1 VSVVECSISPRVAF
15 AMRMLFALFMRKNE
29 SAAAIK
35 RQTKVA
41 IPNRAK
47 TIFCKMVPA
56 EGFEKAP

>member
-1 VSVVECSISPRVAF
+1 
-15 AMRMLFALFMRKNE
+15 MRMLFALFMRKNE

-35 RQTKVA
+35 RQTTVA

-47 TIFCKMVPA
+47 TIFYKMVPA